1 MKLERTGWN
10 CDEAQYARQRHD
22 IRFSCDNQEVKNLC
36 QKQAESRF
44 NTRSMVPRKG
54 LEPPR
59 ISTLQNLNLV
69 RLPISPPGQAARILA
84 LD

>member
-44 NTRSMVPRKG
+44 NTRSMVRMKG

-59 ISTLQNLNLV
+59 ISTAEPKSAASTNFATSAFYALQNN
-69 RLPISPPGQAARILA
+69 
-84 LD
+84 